1 MARFWNARAR
11 EDAWYFV
18 DNRLQYRRPD
28 VLRFWADG
36 EADLDRLLAA
46 AGMAVRPGDTVVDI
60 GCGLGRLTRPLAAR
74 AAAVHALDVSSE
86 MLRRARE
93 LNAHLV
99 NVAWLQGSGV
109 DLAPIADASVDAVV
123 SHVVFQHIP
132 DPEITLRYVR
142 EIGRVLKAGGWAA
155 FQVSTDASVHR
166 PHDGR
171 RLRALVRRA
180 PRGQRA
186 APWLGSP
193 VDLGALRDVAAGAG
207 LRVERIANPGEQHCI
222 VGLRRAGV

>member
-1 MARFWNARAR
+1 MARFWDARAR

-28 VLRFWADG
+28 VARFWADG

-46 AGMAVRPGDTVVDI
+46 AGMAVRPGDVVVDL

-74 AAAVHALDVSSE
+74 AGAVHALDVSAE

-93 LNAHLV
+93 LNTHLA
-99 NVAWLQGSGV
+99 NVTWLQGSGE
-109 DLAPIADASVDAVV
+109 DLAPIADRSVDAVV

-132 DPEITLRYVR
+132 DPSITLGYVR
-142 EIGRVLKAGGWAA
+142 EIGRVLRPGGWAA
-155 FQVSTDASVHR
+155 FQVSTDARIHR
-166 PHDGR
+166 PRGR
-171 RLRALVRRA
+171 RRVGALLRRS

-186 APWLGSP
+186 PQWLGSP
-193 VDLGALRDVAAGAG
+193 VDLDALRDVAADAG
-207 LRVERIANPGEQHCI
+207 LRVERIANPGEQHCV
-222 VGLRRAGV
+222 VGLRRPGV